1 MIPLHD
7 DNPTKITPVV
17 NVTLI
22 VICVLTFLWQV
33 SLGPQELT
41 QTIYGLG
48 LIPAVLFGEQDLP
61 PSIAM
66 IPSELTIIT
75 SMFLHG
81 SWMHLIGN
89 MLYLWIFGNNIED
102 AMGHGRFV
110 VFYLLSGLGAAMTQ
124 ALVAPDSTIPMIG
137 ASGAI
142 SGVLGAY
149 LLLHPYARVMVLIP
163 LGFLAHIIHLPAMA
177 VLGLWFII
185 QLLSSATADPEQ
197 GGVAFLAHVGG
208 FISGMI
214 LIPFFRRKGVRFFN
228 TGRSGR

>member
-7 DNPTKITPVV
+7 DNPTQITPVV
-17 NVTLI
+17 NTTII
-22 VICVLTFLWQV
+22 VVCVMAFLWEV
-33 SLGPQELT
+33 SLGPQEQAQVL
-41 QTIYGLG
+41 YGLG

-61 PSIAM
+61 PAVALV
-66 IPSELTIIT
+66 PPELTILT

-81 SWMHLIGN
+81 GWMHLIGN

-102 AMGHGRFV
+102 AMGHGRFII
-110 VFYLLSGLGAAMTQ
+110 FYLLSGLGAAMTQ
-124 ALVAPDSTIPMIG
+124 ALIAPQSTIPMVG

-163 LGFLAHIIHLPAMA
+163 LGFFAHIIYLPAMA

-208 FISGMI
+208 FITGMI
-214 LIPFFRRKGVRFFN
+214 LILVFRRKGVQFFD
-228 TGRSGR
+228 TDRSRR